1 MDKVNLDFWKQID
14 STDYG
19 IVGPV
24 GNIGCIENFSLKDRL
39 NLQKQIITCADK
51 KEWLNVGYMLQDLCR
66 IYEKVSI

>member
-19 IVGPV
+19 IVGSV

-39 NLQKQIITCADK
+39 NLQKQIITCTDK
-51 KEWLNVGYMLQDLCR
+51 KEWLNVGYILQDLCR
-66 IYEKVSI
+66 IYEMEG

>member
-24 GNIGCIENFSLKDRL
+24 GNIGCIENFLLK
-39 NLQKQIITCADK
+39 
-51 KEWLNVGYMLQDLCR
+51 
-66 IYEKVSI
+66 EKY

>member
-66 IYEKVSI
+66 FYEKVSI